1 MEKLAIGAET
11 IYRGYSIVHEGSSE
25 FRIEIYASTLTGA
38 KQAID
43 WMIFKGCIKSEKEQ
57 REDTLQ

>member
-11 IYRGYSIVHEGSSE
+11 IYRGYSIVHELSRE
-25 FRIEIYASTLTGA
+25 FRIEIYAGTLIDA
-38 KQAID
+38 KKAID

-57 REDTLQ
+57 NQQ